1 MEAEESTGG
10 VDNRWAAERG
20 REGWVGLSAAAEEAD
35 DGGGR
40 MCIVL
45 WRISALT
52 VVATVS
58 SATPRRTLW
67 CP

>member
-10 VDNRWAAERG
+10 ADNRWAAERG

-35 DGGGR
+35 DGGER

-45 WRISALT
+45 SMVSALT
-52 VVATVS
+52 VVATITS
-58 SATPRRTLW
+58 ETPRRR
-67 CP
+67 